1 MPADRPEPAVSRPL
15 RIAINGYGRIGRCV
29 LRALAESPHRRDL
42 RIVAINEPAD
52 LESMAYL
59 TRFDST
65 HGIFPGEIRVLDGG
79 LAVDG
84 QVIPVFHARD
94 PADGPWGGL
103 DFDLLLECSGAFST
117 RERLQSF
124 LDAGCPRVLVSQPGK
139 SAADVDCTIV
149 HGINDDELRAGQRIV
164 SAASCTTNA
173 AVPIL
178 DLLERRLGV
187 EGAFLTTLHSVMND
201 QPMID
206 GYHHADLRRTRSAMQ
221 SIVPVATGL
230 AQGIERMLPGLA
242 GRIQAK
248 AVRVPI
254 LNVSAIDLAV
264 NLRRDTSPEA
274 LNTLFSE
281 AARTRPDLIACT
293 GQPHASVDF
302 NHDPHS
308 AVIDLGQTR
317 VNQGRFANLLIWFDN
332 EWGFANRM
340 LDVAWTWADRFL
352 PPGRPEAKNAPFFS
366 SSPGV

>member
-1 MPADRPEPAVSRPL
+1 MSSDCPEASAIRPL
-15 RIAINGYGRIGRCV
+15 RVAINGYGRIGRCV
-29 LRALAESPHRRDL
+29 LRAWMESAHRHRL

-65 HGIFPGEIRVLDGG
+65 HGVFPGAVGVIDGG
-79 LAVDG
+79 LCIAG
-84 QVIPVFHARD
+84 QAISVFHARE
-94 PADGPWGGL
+94 PADGPWNSL
-103 DFDLLLECSGAFST
+103 EFDLLLECSGAFST
-117 RERLQSF
+117 RDALQTF
-124 LDAGCPRVLVSQPGK
+124 LDAGCPRVLVSHPGK
-139 SAADVDCTIV
+139 SAADVDSTIV
-149 HGINDDELRAGQRIV
+149 HGINDDELQAGQRIV

-178 DLLERRLGV
+178 DLLERHLGV
-187 EGAFLTTLHSVMND
+187 DNAFLTTLHSVMND

-230 AQGIERMLPGLA
+230 AQGIERLLPGLA

-264 NLRRDTSPEA
+264 NLRRDTTQDA
-274 LNTLFSE
+274 LNALFAE
-281 AARTRPDLIACT
+281 AARARPDLIACT
-293 GQPHASVDF
+293 NLPHASVDF
-302 NHDPHS
+302 NHDSHS
-308 AVIDLGQTR
+308 AVVDLGQTR
-317 VNQGRFANLLIWFDN
+317 VNQGRFVNLLIWFDN

-340 LDVAWTWADRFL
+340 LDVARCWADRC
-352 PPGRPEAKNAPFFS
+352 PPSDTLTREPVPPSSFS
-366 SSPGV
+366 GV